1 MQTIEQ
7 IFTILISGLE
17 HLFEFLSGLISGIPS
32 KSKEYKA
39 EFAPES
45 SLLSSWNKGFCL
57 TGTKNLSIKHSFQ
70 NALVIGYTGSG
81 KSASVI
87 FPSLFSMKSSSYIIH
102 DPSGEILEKSS
113 GYLVEQ
119 GFDIKVLNFTKPE
132 NSSGYNPIMR
142 ANSSSEIQK
151 ISSMLIQGS
160 LGGGKADP
168 FWNNSAI
175 SLLSMLISI
184 LKTQEPEYQNLY
196 NVRQLLNRLASNP
209 KSVDALFSENADP
222 VLFSEYTALIASD
235 EKVLNGVI
243 STCKASLSLFNDDAI
258 AKVTSFDNIDFADF
272 RKRPTALYIQN
283 SVADQKYYSVLT
295 SLFFE
300 QYFSYVLSRFPKEGE
315 QHLFSL
321 IDEAS
326 SLKLPTLSMAVANGR
341 KHSSGIMLLMQDYNQ
356 LVHQYG
362 KHEADGIKANC
373 FAKLYFTGA
382 SLETAKELEQ
392 MLGKY
397 QYEDEQKR
405 IVVRPLLTSD
415 EIRTLKAN
423 KAILIAGHHPAIL
436 VRLKPYYKQMR
447 YRNYSLI
454 PPPEIKSLA
463 PVGTISILPINSSSN
478 EQDEQI
484 KEHEQKEQ

>member
-1 MQTIEQ
+1 MKTLEQ
-7 IFTILISGLE
+7 IFTIIISLFE
-17 HLFEFLSGLISGIPS
+17 NLFEFLSGLISGIPE
-32 KSKEYKA
+32 KNKKYNA
-39 EFAPES
+39 GFAPES
-45 SLLSSWNKGFCL
+45 SLLSRWNKGFCL
-57 TGTKNLSIKHSFQ
+57 TGTKSLSIKSSFQ
-70 NALVIGYTGSG
+70 NCLIVGYTGSG
-81 KSASVI
+81 KSSIVI
-87 FPSLFSMKSSSYIIH
+87 FNSLFRMTSASFIIH
-102 DPSGEILEKSS
+102 DPSGEIMKGSS
-113 GYLVEQ
+113 GYLAQQ

-132 NSSGYNPIMR
+132 NSSNYNPITR

-196 NVRQLLNRLASNP
+196 NVRHLLNRLASNP
-209 KSVDALFSENADP
+209 KSVDM
-222 VLFSEYTALIASD
+222 LFSEYANPVLYSEYTAIIASD

-258 AKVTSFDNIDFADF
+258 AKVTSTDNIDFSDF

-300 QYFSYVLSRFPKEGE
+300 QYFAYALSRFPSAGE
-315 QHLFSL
+315 MPLFSL

-326 SLKLPTLSMAVANGR
+326 SIKLPILSMAVANGR
-341 KHSSGIMLLMQDYNQ
+341 KHSSGIMLLIQDYNQ

-373 FAKLYFTGA
+373 FAKLYFTG
-382 SLETAKELEQ
+382 SSTDTANELEKV
-392 MLGKY
+392 LGKY

-405 IVVRPLLTSD
+405 TVVRPLLTSD
-415 EIRTLKAN
+415 EIRTLKTN
-423 KAILIAGHHPAIL
+423 RAISIAGHHAPIL
-436 VRLKPYYKQMR
+436 ARLKPYYKQIR

-454 PPPEIKSLA
+454 PPPEIKSFA
-463 PVGTISILPINSSSN
+463 PVGEVPILPLNSPSDKQE
-478 EQDEQI
+478 EQNIQ
-484 KEHEQKEQ
+484 HE